1 MVTTTGIKIDAETKE
16 RLKHLGKVK
25 NRTPHWL
32 MKQAIFEFLE
42 REESYEREKADDL
55 VRWQQFVET
64 GRYVSQ
70 DAMSSKFNKL
80 THGAPSAKAKHS

>member
-16 RLKHLGKVK
+16 RLKRLGKVK

-42 REESYEREKADDL
+42 REESYEREKAEDL

-70 DAMSSKFNKL
+70 DAMSNKFNKL

>member
-16 RLKHLGKVK
+16 RLKRLGKVK

-42 REESYEREKADDL
+42 REESYEREKEEDL
-55 VRWQQFVET
+55 VRWQHFVET

-70 DAMSSKFNKL
+70 DAMSTKFNNL
-80 THGAPSAKAKHS
+80 TRGAPPKAKHS

>member
-16 RLKHLGKVK
+16 RLKRLGKVK

-42 REESYEREKADDL
+42 REESYEREKAEDL

-70 DAMSSKFNKL
+70 DAMSNKFSKL
-80 THGAPSAKAKHS
+80 THGTPSAKAKHS

>member
-16 RLKHLGKVK
+16 RLKRLGKVK

-42 REESYEREKADDL
+42 REESYEREKAEDL

-70 DAMSSKFNKL
+70 DAMSNKFSKL